1 MQRFRPYLKYLKPH
15 SGLLIFAILCGIIS
29 SVASNAGLPLMIKT
43 VFPIIFHDQK
53 GGLPDRWDEKALT
66 KKLKL
71 SAEQVAEFEPL
82 LNRASEEFKS
92 NWNEREKTDAKLEQD
107 FKALLTPEQ
116 SAKFA
121 PKPLFAGEITAWK
134 LFLIALW
141 LPAVFAVRG
150 IAGYLN
156 SYLLQRVGTGIL
168 ETIRLDYFG
177 KLQILP
183 LSFFQKNSTGDLLSR
198 GMSDT
203 NQLQTT
209 LVTVANEI
217 IKSPAA
223 LLSAIGV
230 VCYLAYTTQGVGLVL
245 ATLSIVPLSVLPIRY
260 IGKKLIK
267 RASHIQRELGAVSD
281 RFAENLSAAKE
292 VRAYSLEEKE
302 VARFRVVSQSLIYVQ
317 LKFFKYEK
325 MLTPLIEMISAAG
338 IAVTLVYAYKVH
350 LSLTDFTTI
359 VATLYTCYEPIKKLG
374 SLNNEI
380 KRGLGALDRI
390 EEVLNAPVA
399 IVDEPDAIAMPTA
412 NGTLSFENVSFA
424 YDPQE
429 PVLRDVSIKI
439 PADTVCA
446 LVGPSGAGKS
456 TFANLVPRFFDT
468 VEGRVT
474 LDGHDLRKIRL
485 THLRRQ
491 IAIVSQDP
499 VLFNDTI
506 YNNLLISRPEATTED
521 VHAAAKAAFAHD
533 FINSFPQ
540 GYDTVV
546 GERGARLSGGQKQ
559 RLALARAFLRNAPI
573 LILDEATSALDSE
586 SEAAIQQAL
595 KKLVI
600 GKTVLIIAHRFSTI
614 RDASMILVFD
624 QGRLVASGPHAELY
638 ASNLLYKSLYDRQNV
653 GAV

>member
-15 SGLLIFAILCGIIS
+15 LGLLISAILCGILYGI
-29 SVASNAGLPLMIKT
+29 ANGAGLPLMTKT
-43 VFPIIFHDQK
+43 IFPVIFEQQVT
-53 GGLPDRWDEKALT
+53 ALT
-66 KKLKL
+66 TWQL
-71 SAEQVAEFEPL
+71 V
-82 LNRASEEFKS
+82 
-92 NWNEREKTDAKLEQD
+92 
-107 FKALLTPEQ
+107 
-116 SAKFA
+116 
-121 PKPLFAGEITAWK
+121 
-134 LFLIALW
+134 LIALW
-141 LPAVFAVRG
+141 LPAVFVLRG
-150 IAGYLN
+150 VGGYLN
-156 SYLLQRVGTGIL
+156 SYLIQVVGTRVL
-168 ETIRLDYFG
+168 EALRLDFFS

-183 LSFFQKNSTGDLLSR
+183 LSFFQKNSSGDLLSR
-198 GMSDT
+198 GLADA
-203 NQLQTT
+203 NQLQVT
-209 LVTVANEI
+209 LTTVANEI
-217 IKSPAA
+217 IKSPAT
-223 LLSAIGV
+223 LLSAV
-230 VCYLAYTTQGVGLVL
+230 VFVGYLAYTNHGVGLVL
-245 ATLSIVPLSVLPIRY
+245 ATLTIVPFSVLPIRY
-260 IGKKLIK
+260 VGKKLIK
-267 RASHIQRELGAVSD
+267 RASHIQRELGTVTD

-292 VRAYSLEEKE
+292 VRAYSLEKKE
-302 VARFRVVSQSLIYVQ
+302 VERFRRASQALIYVQ
-317 LKFFKYEK
+317 LKFYKYEK
-325 MLTPLIEMISAAG
+325 MLTPLIEIISAAG
-338 IAVTLVYAYKVH
+338 ISVTLIYAYKVH
-350 LSLTDFTTI
+350 LSLATFTTLI
-359 VATLYTCYEPIKKLG
+359 AALYACYEPIKKLG

-399 IVDEPDAIAMPTA
+399 IVDEPDAIAMTTA
-412 NGTLSFENVSFA
+412 TGTLSFEGVSFA

-429 PVLRDVSIKI
+429 PVLRNVSIKI

-456 TFANLVPRFFDT
+456 TFANLVPRFFDA
-468 VEGRVT
+468 VDGRVT

-506 YNNLLISRPEATTED
+506 YNNLLISLPEAGTAE

-540 GYDTVV
+540 GYDTIV

-595 KKLVI
+595 KTLVI

-624 QGRLVASGPHAELY
+624 QGRIVASGPHAELY
-638 ASNLLYKSLYDRQNV
+638 ASNPLYKSLYDRQNV
-653 GAV
+653 SAV